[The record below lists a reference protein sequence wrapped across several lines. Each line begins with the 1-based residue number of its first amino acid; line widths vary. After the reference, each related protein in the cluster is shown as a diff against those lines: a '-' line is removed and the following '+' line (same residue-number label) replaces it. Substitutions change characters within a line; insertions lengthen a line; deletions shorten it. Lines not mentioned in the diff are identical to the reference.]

1 MIRWINYHLNKAG
14 QTRRVAN
21 LGKDLQDSF
30 ALFHVLNQ
38 LDKSKCS
45 LDGIESED
53 LKDRAQIMID
63 NSLALGVP
71 KIVSAHDIIAANE
84 KVNTLF
90 VAYIFNTKH
99 GLEDLTE
106 EEYAAAAMLDDDI
119 EGAREERAFRM
130 WMNSLGID
138 GVYINNLF
146 DECNDGIILCK
157 VIHKLNDK
165 VVDWKKVDMKPN
177 NDFKRNI
184 NNGQAIDSA
193 KKMGLKLISVGGVDL
208 TKGERTPI
216 LALVWQLV
224 RQHYLSLIGGK
235 TEADLVGWAN
245 ALVGGKAPD
254 IKDFKDKSLST
265 STYLIHLCAAIEPR
279 SVNWDIVTEGV
290 SEDDGKHNAKYA
302 ISIARRLG
310 AVIFCV
316 WEDFVN
322 VNPKQMLIFFATMN
336 EIQAELAANKE

>member
-1 MIRWINYHLNKAG
+1 MIENSIN
-14 QTRRVAN
+14 
-21 LGKDLQDSF
+21 
-30 ALFHVLNQ
+30 
-38 LDKSKCS
+38 
-45 LDGIESED
+45 
-53 LKDRAQIMID
+53 
-63 NSLALGVP
+63 LGVP
-71 KIVSAHDIIAANE
+71 RIVGPADIVSANE
-84 KVNTLF
+84 KINTLF

-130 WMNSLGID
+130 WINSLGIE
-138 GVYINNLF
+138 GVYIDNNLF
-146 DECNDGIILCK
+146 DECKDGILLCK
-157 VIHKLNDK
+157 IINKLDDK
-165 VVDWKKVDMKPN
+165 VVDWKKVDMKPK
-177 NDFKRNI
+177 NDFGRNI
-184 NNGQAIDSA
+184 NNGQAIDAA
-193 KKMGLKLISVGGVDL
+193 KKMGLKLISVGGVDI

-224 RQHYLSLIGGK
+224 RKHYLHLIGDK
-235 TEADLVGWAN
+235 SEDDLVKWAN
-245 ALVGGKAPD
+245 ELVGGKTQS
-254 IKDFKDKSLST
+254 ITSFKDKSLCS
-265 STYLIHLCAAIEPR
+265 SVYFIHLCAAIETR
-279 SVNWDIVTEGV
+279 AVNWDIVTEGAN
-290 SEDDGKHNAKYA
+290 EDDAKMNAKYA

>member
-1 MIRWINYHLNKAG
+1 
-14 QTRRVAN
+14 
-21 LGKDLQDSF
+21 
-30 ALFHVLNQ
+30 
-38 LDKSKCS
+38 
-45 LDGIESED
+45 
-53 LKDRAQIMID
+53 MID

-71 KIVSAHDIIAANE
+71 KIVGPRDICSANE

-130 WMNSLGID
+130 WINSLNID
-138 GVYINNLF
+138 GVYINSDLF
-146 DECNDGIILCK
+146 DECRDGILLCK

-165 VVDWKKVDMKPN
+165 AVDWKKVDMKPK
-177 NDFKRNI
+177 NDFGRNI
-184 NNGQAIDSA
+184 NNGQAIDAA
-193 KKMGLKLISVGGVDL
+193 KKMGLKLISVGGVDI
-208 TKGERTPI
+208 TKGEKTPI

-224 RQHYLSLIGGK
+224 RVHYLQLIGGQ
-235 TEADLVGWAN
+235 TEDQLVTWAN
-245 ALVGGKAPD
+245 ELVGGKSPSIANL
-254 IKDFKDKSLST
+254 KDKSLS
-265 STYLIHLCAAIEPR
+265 SSVFLIHLCAAIEPR
-279 SVNWDIVTEGV
+279 SVNWDIVTEGAN
-290 SEDDGKHNAKYA
+290 EDDQKMNAKYA

-336 EIQAELAANKE
+336 GIQQELA